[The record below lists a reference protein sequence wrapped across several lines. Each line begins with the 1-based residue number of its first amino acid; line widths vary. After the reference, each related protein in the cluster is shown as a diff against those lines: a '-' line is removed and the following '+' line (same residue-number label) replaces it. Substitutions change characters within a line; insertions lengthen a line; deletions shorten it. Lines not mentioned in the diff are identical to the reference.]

1 MNPRHRR
8 ALIPGLLVILV
19 VVVLVTAVAREARA
33 DEPSIEQVSTITD
46 ARLRESSALVIS
58 KRDPSLAYTVNDS
71 GNVPTVFTLE
81 VSSGKVVGTTRLVGF
96 TLVDV
101 EALTIDRTGRLW
113 VADIGDNEAVRSSVA
128 LYALPEPLVGT
139 KQVKPARY
147 RVRYADGN
155 TDAETLLSD
164 PAGGMAIVS
173 KGLLGGQ
180 LYRLPDPLSTTEVNV
195 AEPVVEAQVP
205 ALVTDG
211 GYLPD
216 GAGVVLR
223 TYLGVHVLDTETW
236 QETWSSTIPETGQSE
251 SLAVEPDGTSV
262 LVGSEGLPSPIRR
275 VVLPED
281 QRAAMLAPASGVID
295 LD

>member
-8 ALIPGLLVILV
+8 ALIPGLLVVLLV
-19 VVVLVTAVAREARA
+19 IVLVTALAREARA
-33 DEPSIEQVSTITD
+33 DEPPIEQVSTITD

-71 GNVPTVFTLE
+71 GNEPVVFTIE
-81 VSSGKVVGTTRLVGF
+81 VASGEVVGSTRLVGF
-96 TLVDV
+96 NVVDV
-101 EALTIDRTGRLW
+101 EALAIDRTGRLW
-113 VADIGDNEAVRSSVA
+113 VADIGDNDAVRSTVA
-128 LYALPEPLVGT
+128 LYALTEPVVGT
-139 KQVKPARY
+139 KQVKPKRY

-155 TDAETLLSD
+155 TDAEALLAD
-164 PAGGMAIVS
+164 PAGGMSIVS

-180 LYRLPDPLSTTEVNV
+180 LYHLPETLDPKKVNV
-195 AEPVVEAQVP
+195 AEPVADAQVP

-211 GYLPD
+211 DYLPD
-216 GAGVVLR
+216 GAGIVLR
-223 TYLGVHVLDTETW
+223 TYLGVHVLDAATW
-236 QETWSSTIPETGQSE
+236 GETWSSTVPETGQSE

-262 LVGSEGLPSPIRR
+262 LIGSEGLPSPIRR
-275 VVLPED
+275 VTLPED